1 MADKNAMILCDANI
15 LIEFY
20 KSNPTVIKNLKQIG
34 YANIAVS
41 VITKAELFYGTR
53 DKQELTS
60 IERYLSSCLCVLGLL
75 ILFWRFF

>member
-15 LIEFY
+15 MIELY
-20 KSNPTVIKNLKQIG
+20 KANPTVILNLKQIG

-53 DKQELTS
+53 DKQELTR
-60 IERYLSSCLCVLGLL
+60 IERYLSSCLCVLDLL
-75 ILFWRFF
+75 ILFWCFF